1 MSTEGR
7 SADALRRHRP
17 TVPVPRPQVAP
28 PRVRRPPTTTG
39 VWALAVV
46 VLLMGVVLLL
56 RLAQLQL
63 ATPEEVARAAAVST
77 REVHVPA
84 VRGRILAADGT
95 PLVRNAP
102 ATVVTV
108 DPAQLLDSEDQG
120 RALVVDVATA
130 LGLPP
135 EQLWG
140 RTRLCG
146 TADAPPVPACFS
158 GSPFQPVPLAH
169 DVDPGSALALLERPE
184 DFPGIEVQTLPL
196 RDHPA
201 PEGISA
207 AHVLG
212 YLGRPTQEEV
222 DASAGRVAAEDRLGR
237 AGLEAAY
244 DEALRGVPG
253 TTTVAVDARG
263 LVTEQLSRTDP
274 EPGADLLTHLDVE
287 VQAAA
292 EAALADAV
300 DRARGEGAP
309 ARSAA
314 ALVMDPQDGAV
325 LAAASWPT
333 YDPAVWTRDLSTADY
348 QALVDP
354 EQGAPLVDRVLA
366 RTFPPAS
373 TFKAFT
379 LLAALQTGVD
389 PDGRYACPGAV
400 TIAGQRFTNYESEA
414 FGRLTVPEVVEVSCD
429 TTFYRWAY
437 EHWQQ
442 VGGIGAEPGT
452 GAADDAGTEADT
464 EDRFLAVARGFGLGR
479 PTGIDL
485 PGEASGTLPSRA
497 WKRDYWE
504 ATREESCR
512 RAEDGYP
519 EVADRERREF
529 LEELARESCTDGW
542 QWRPGDAVNFSIGQG
557 DVAVTPAQLAVG
569 YAAVANGGRLVT
581 PRVAAAVT
589 TDGGEVVREI
599 PPEQAGSVSVPSAD
613 LAVVREGLAGV
624 TVRGT
629 AAEAFRGWPHDELPV
644 AGKTGSAEVFGQ
656 AATSWFAS
664 YGPVQDPRYVVVVLV
679 EEGGLGGDAAAPA
692 ARRIWESLRL
702 RQDG

>member
-1 MSTEGR
+1 MSTGDRPAEG
-7 SADALRRHRP
+7 LRRHRP
-17 TVPVPRPQVAP
+17 LVPVPRPQVST
-28 PRVRRPPTTTG
+28 PRVRRPPTTVG
-39 VWALAVV
+39 VWVLALVV
-46 VLLMGVVLLL
+46 VLLGVVLLL

-63 ATPEEVARAAAVST
+63 AAPQEAAEAAAVST
-77 REVHVPA
+77 RELHVPA

-95 PLVRNAP
+95 PLVGNAP
-102 ATVVTV
+102 STVVTV
-108 DPAQLLDSEDQG
+108 DPARLLEAEDEG
-120 RALVVDVATA
+120 RALVLDVARA
-130 LGLPP
+130 LDLPAD
-135 EQLWG
+135 QLWG

-158 GSPFQPVPLAH
+158 GSPYQPVPLAH
-169 DVDPGSALALLERPE
+169 HVDPVAALALLERPE
-184 DFPGIEVQTLPL
+184 DFPGIDVRTVPV

-222 DASAGRVAAEDRLGR
+222 EASDGGVGADDRVGR

-244 DEALRGVPG
+244 DDVLRGTPG
-253 TTTVAVDARG
+253 RTTVAVDARG
-263 LVTEQLSRTDP
+263 VVTGQLARTDP
-274 EPGADLLTHLDVE
+274 SPGSDLRTHLDTA

-292 EAALADAV
+292 EQALADTV
-300 DRARGEGAP
+300 EQARDDGAP

-314 ALVMDPQDGAV
+314 AVVMDPRDGAV

-333 YDPAVWTRDLSTADY
+333 YDPSVWTGDLSTADY

-389 PDGRYACPGAV
+389 PGARHACPGAV
-400 TIAGQRFTNYESEA
+400 TIAGQRFTNYESEE
-414 FGRLTVPEVVEVSCD
+414 FGRLTLPEVLEVSCD

-442 VGGIGAEPGT
+442 LGGLGPVPGGDGEVVG
-452 GAADDAGTEADT
+452 DA

-479 PTGIDL
+479 PTGVDL
-485 PGEASGTLPSRA
+485 PGEAPGTLPSRA
-497 WKRDYWE
+497 WKREYWE

-529 LEELARESCTDGW
+529 LEQLAVESCADGW
-542 QWRPGDAVNFSIGQG
+542 QWRPGDAVNLSIGQG
-557 DVAVTPAQLAVG
+557 DVSVTPLQLAVG
-569 YAAVANGGRLVT
+569 YAAVANGGRLVA
-581 PRVAAAVT
+581 PRVAASVSA
-589 TDGGEVVREI
+589 TDGEVLREI
-599 PPEQAGSVSVPSAD
+599 DPEQVGAVSVPAED
-613 LAVVREGLAGV
+613 LAVVRAGLAGV

-629 AAEAFRGWPHDELPV
+629 AAQAFRGWPHEDLPV
-644 AGKTGSAEVFGQ
+644 AGKTGSAEVLGQ
-656 AATSWFAS
+656 TATSWFAS

-692 ARRIWESLRL
+692 ARRIWETLRL
-702 RQDG
+702 REDG

>member
-1 MSTEGR
+1 MSTSGR
-7 SADALRRHRP
+7 PPGAVRRHRP
-17 TVPVPRPQVAP
+17 LVPVPRPQVAP

-39 VWALAVV
+39 VWVLGAAVV
-46 VLLMGVVLLL
+46 LMGLVLLL

-63 ATPEEVARAAAVST
+63 AAPEEVADAAAVST

-95 PLVRNAP
+95 PLVRNTP

-108 DPAQLLDSEDQG
+108 DPALLLESEDEG
-120 RALVVDVATA
+120 RALVVEVARA
-130 LGLPP
+130 LDLPAD
-135 EQLWG
+135 QLWG

-158 GSPFQPVPLAH
+158 GSPYQPVPLAY
-169 DVDPGSALALLERPE
+169 DVDPVAALALLERPE
-184 DFPGIEVQTLPL
+184 DFPGVEVETLPL

-201 PEGISA
+201 PEGVGA

-222 DASAGRVAAEDRLGR
+222 DASDGRVAPEDRVGR

-244 DEALRGVPG
+244 DDVLRGVPG

-274 EPGADLLTHLDVE
+274 EPGADLRTHLDVE
-287 VQAAA
+287 VQVAA
-292 EAALADAV
+292 EQALADAV
-300 DRARGEGAP
+300 EQARDDGAP

-314 ALVMDPQDGAV
+314 AVVMDPRDGAV
-325 LAAASWPT
+325 LASASWPG
-333 YDPAVWTRDLSTADY
+333 YDPSVWTRDLSTADY

-354 EQGAPLVDRVLA
+354 EQGAPLVDRTLA

-389 PDGRYACPGAV
+389 PDARHACPGAV
-400 TIAGQRFTNYESEA
+400 TIAGQRFTNYEAEE
-414 FGRLTVPEVVEVSCD
+414 FGPLTMPEVVEVSCD

-442 VGGIGAEPGT
+442 LGGLGPAPGEDLDAD
-452 GAADDAGTEADT
+452 AA
-464 EDRFLAVARGFGLGR
+464 DRFLAVARGFGVGR
-479 PTGIDL
+479 ATGVDL
-485 PGEASGTLPSRA
+485 PGEAAGNLPSRS
-497 WKRDYWE
+497 WKQQYWE

-512 RAEDGYP
+512 RAEVGYP

-529 LEELARESCTDGW
+529 LEQLAQESCTDGW
-542 QWRPGDAVNFSIGQG
+542 QWRPGDAVNLSIGQG
-557 DVAVTPAQLAVG
+557 DVAVTPLQLAVG
-569 YAAVANGGRLVT
+569 YAAVANGGRLVA

-589 TDGGEVVREI
+589 TPDGEVIRTVE
-599 PPEQAGSVSVPSAD
+599 PEQTGAVSVPAAD

-624 TVRGT
+624 PVRGT
-629 AAEAFRGWPHDELPV
+629 AAQAFRGWPHEDYPV
-644 AGKTGSAEVFGQ
+644 AGKTGSAEVLGQ

-664 YGPVQDPRYVVVVLV
+664 YGPVEDPRHVVVVLV

-692 ARRIWESLRL
+692 ARRIWEVLRL
-702 RQDG
+702 RDDG

>member
-1 MSTEGR
+1 MSTPGR
-7 SADALRRHRP
+7 LPGPVRRRRP

-28 PRVRRPPTTTG
+28 PRVRRPPTTAG
-39 VWALAVV
+39 VWAVGAVV
-46 VLLMGVVLLL
+46 VLMGLVLLL

-63 ATPEEVARAAAVST
+63 AAPEEAAEAAAVST

-102 ATVVTV
+102 STVVTV
-108 DPAQLLDSEDQG
+108 DPALLLGSEDEG
-120 RALVVDVATA
+120 RGLVVEVARALD
-130 LGLPP
+130 LPAD
-135 EQLWG
+135 QLWG

-158 GSPFQPVPLAH
+158 GSPYQPVPLAH
-169 DVDPGSALALLERPE
+169 DVDPVAALALLERPE
-184 DFPGIEVQTLPL
+184 DFPGVEVQTLPL

-201 PEGISA
+201 PEGVGA

-222 DASAGRVAAEDRLGR
+222 DASDGRVAPEDRVGR

-253 TTTVAVDARG
+253 TVTVAVDARG
-263 LVTEQLSRTDP
+263 VVTEQLSRTDP
-274 EPGADLLTHLDVE
+274 EPGADLRTHLDVD

-292 EAALADAV
+292 EQALADAV
-300 DRARGEGAP
+300 EQARADGAP

-314 ALVMDPQDGAV
+314 AVVMDPRDGAV
-325 LAAASWPT
+325 RAAASWPT
-333 YDPAVWTRDLSTADY
+333 YDPSVWTRDLSTADY

-354 EQGAPLVDRVLA
+354 EQGAPLVDRTLA

-389 PDGRYACPGAV
+389 ADARHACPGAV
-400 TIAGQRFTNYESEA
+400 TIAGQRFTNYQAEE
-414 FGRLTVPEVVEVSCD
+414 FGRLTLPEVVEVSCD
-429 TTFYRWAY
+429 TSFYRWAY

-442 VGGIGAEPGT
+442 LGGL
-452 GAADDAGTEADT
+452 GAAPGEDLDADAA
-464 EDRFLAVARGFGLGR
+464 DRFLAVARGFGIGR
-479 PTGIDL
+479 PTGVDL
-485 PGEASGTLPSRA
+485 PGEATGNLPSRA
-497 WKRDYWE
+497 WKQQYWE

-519 EVADRERREF
+519 EVSDRERRDF
-529 LEELARESCTDGW
+529 LEQLARESCTDGW
-542 QWRPGDAVNFSIGQG
+542 QWRPGDAANLSIGQG
-557 DVAVTPAQLAVG
+557 DVAVTPLQLAVG
-569 YAAVANGGRLVT
+569 YAAVANGGRLVA
-581 PRVAAAVT
+581 PRVGASLT
-589 TDGGEVVREI
+589 TPDGEVLETVE
-599 PPEQAGSVSVPSAD
+599 PEGTGAVSVPAAD
-613 LAVVREGLAGV
+613 LAVLREGLARV
-624 TVRGT
+624 PVRGT
-629 AAEAFRGWPHDELPV
+629 AAQAFRGWPHEDYPV
-644 AGKTGSAEVFGQ
+644 AGKTGSAEVVGQ
-656 AATSWFAS
+656 TSTSWFAS
-664 YGPVQDPRYVVVVLV
+664 YGPVEDPRHVVVVLV

-692 ARRIWESLRL
+692 ARRIWEALRL
-702 RQDG
+702 RDDG